1 LLAFGFTFDFA
12 DARSPAAL
20 PPTPIDEEVPAAP
33 VDVPP
38 VPTVEAEVPPEAA
51 LPPLPTVADEEPGEV
66 DAPPVAAPLALW
78 ASAAQLNADSTRAVA
93 QLSLNEAII
102 CCSYFFAGST

>member
-78 ASAAQLNADSTRAVA
+78 ASAAQLNTDSTRAVA